1 MKLLLSSPPILFT
14 KPIIGIWLIFLV
26 NFPKMIK
33 IIFKTTKITKPL
45 KKYKMY
51 WQSALPNKK
60 PRAASVSMVIKLKT
74 SLDKIP
80 FKKLGICK
88 LVRTVAIASSW
99 FVIGIGVLNAVSFIE
114 IKKLLNALV
123 KELPIPVLKIKLP
136 NGFAKRRLAIR
147 TKIPEA
153 KEKIDLS
160 NP

>member
-1 MKLLLSSPPILFT
+1 
-14 KPIIGIWLIFLV
+14 
-26 NFPKMIK
+26 MIK

-88 LVRTVAIASSW
+88 LVRTVMQA
-99 FVIGIGVLNAVSFIE
+99 F
-114 IKKLLNALV
+114 KLS
-123 KELPIPVLKIKLP
+123 KERWKNFFSCSLC
-136 NGFAKRRLAIR
+136 GRDAFY
-147 TKIPEA
+147 
-153 KEKIDLS
+153 
-160 NP
+160 